1 MSPHAASVTRF
12 LSVLLLAA
20 LCGCAPRAPQPAA
33 APTDE
38 LDRALTTDP
47 AVITGVLDNGMRYV
61 IRANSK
67 PEKRAELRLALDVGS
82 ILESDQEQGLAH
94 FVEHM
99 AFNGTTHFA
108 KQELWD
114 YLELVGLRLGADLN
128 AHTSFD
134 ETVYKLTVPTDSTE
148 IMETAFQIFEDW
160 AHGVTFESEEIDKER
175 GVVIEEW
182 RRGQGAD
189 TRMLKEQLPALFA
202 DSKYAER
209 WPIGQKAV
217 LDTFD
222 HTTLRGFYDRWYR
235 PDLMGFVAVGDFEP
249 AYVESLIVE
258 YLGRVPV
265 PETPTVRPESPVP
278 DHEETLFAIATD
290 TEATR
295 NTVFVYH
302 KQEVFEPSTARA
314 YRNGLMEGL
323 YHGMLNRRLY
333 ELTTEADPPYLGGY
347 SGVGL
352 SVRTKEFLVL
362 GAAVENNG
370 FERGLDALLT
380 EANRVALH
388 GFTPTELARQKK
400 QMLRGMEQAWRERD
414 KLQSGGFAAEYIRHL
429 LEDEPIPGI
438 EREYALYGELM
449 PTITLVEVNELAQA
463 WAGTENRVITVNA
476 PEKEGVGVPTEADL
490 LATFETVAAA
500 QVDPYVDEG
509 ADLPLLPNE
518 PTPGHVVAREEISEL
533 GVTVWELSNGARVF
547 IKPTDFKN
555 DQIVFSA
562 YSPGGHSL
570 VEDEDYIAAA
580 TAPTVVSQ
588 GGLGNFDQVGMM
600 KWMSGK
606 VVRVTP
612 YVGELFEGFASG
624 SASPQDAETMF
635 QLIHG
640 YFTAT
645 REDSATF
652 ASLRK
657 RMGAM
662 IENRSSRPETA
673 YGDTVNVT
681 MAQHH
686 FRARPWSAP
695 MLDELDLQKSMKVF
709 RDRFADASDF
719 SFFFV
724 GNLTLEGIEPLV
736 ATYLASLPGLQRN
749 ETWRD
754 IGMKAPEGVVEKTVR
769 RGIEPKASTRI
780 IFSGPFDFDNREDR
794 LHIGLMAETFQLK
807 LREVLREDLGGTYG
821 VGVGARP
828 SRYPTPSYR
837 LTVSFGCDPE
847 RVEELTDAVF
857 VQIDSLQAVGLDST
871 YTNKVRE
878 IRRREREVNL
888 KENGWWL
895 SLLEWVDKHEVD
907 PLLILD
913 NSLAENLTPADVLR
927 ASQWFD
933 QTQYARFVML
943 PAEADEVEEE
953 E

>member
-1 MSPHAASVTRF
+1 
-12 LSVLLLAA
+12 
-20 LCGCAPRAPQPAA
+20 
-33 APTDE
+33 
-38 LDRALTTDP
+38 
-47 AVITGVLDNGMRYV
+47 
-61 IRANSK
+61 
-67 PEKRAELRLALDVGS
+67 
-82 ILESDQEQGLAH
+82 
-94 FVEHM
+94 
-99 AFNGTTHFA
+99 
-108 KQELWD
+108 
-114 YLELVGLRLGADLN
+114 
-128 AHTSFD
+128 
-134 ETVYKLTVPTDSTE
+134 
-148 IMETAFQIFEDW
+148 
-160 AHGVTFESEEIDKER
+160 
-175 GVVIEEW
+175 
-182 RRGQGAD
+182 
-189 TRMLKEQLPALFA
+189 
-202 DSKYAER
+202 
-209 WPIGQKAV
+209 
-217 LDTFD
+217 
-222 HTTLRGFYDRWYR
+222 
-235 PDLMGFVAVGDFEP
+235 
-249 AYVESLIVE
+249 
-258 YLGRVPV
+258 
-265 PETPTVRPESPVP
+265 
-278 DHEETLFAIATD
+278 
-290 TEATR
+290 
-295 NTVFVYH
+295 
-302 KQEVFEPSTARA
+302 
-314 YRNGLMEGL
+314 
-323 YHGMLNRRLY
+323 
-333 ELTTEADPPYLGGY
+333 
-347 SGVGL
+347 
-352 SVRTKEFLVL
+352 
-362 GAAVENNG
+362 
-370 FERGLDALLT
+370 
-380 EANRVALH
+380 
-388 GFTPTELARQKK
+388 
-400 QMLRGMEQAWRERD
+400 
-414 KLQSGGFAAEYIRHL
+414 
-429 LEDEPIPGI
+429 
-438 EREYALYGELM
+438 
-449 PTITLVEVNELAQA
+449 
-463 WAGTENRVITVNA
+463 
-476 PEKEGVGVPTEADL
+476 
-490 LATFETVAAA
+490 
-500 QVDPYVDEG
+500 
-509 ADLPLLPNE
+509 
-518 PTPGHVVAREEISEL
+518 
-533 GVTVWELSNGARVF
+533 
-547 IKPTDFKN
+547 
-555 DQIVFSA
+555 
-562 YSPGGHSL
+562 
-570 VEDEDYIAAA
+570 
-580 TAPTVVSQ
+580 
-588 GGLGNFDQVGMM
+588 
-600 KWMSGK
+600 
-606 VVRVTP
+606 
-612 YVGELFEGFASG
+612 
-624 SASPQDAETMF
+624 MF

-943 PAEADEVEEE
+943 PAEAAEVEEE